1 MSDSL
6 SSIRLSLSRRVF
18 SISSS
23 SSSAP
28 FASGLNGGGD
38 FSAVRFPRDFP
49 LLFGVVEEVVEEVVV
64 VFVPEVVFVAV
75 VGDADAAA
83 AAAAA

>member
-49 LLFGVVEEVVEEVVV
+49 LLFGVVEEVVV